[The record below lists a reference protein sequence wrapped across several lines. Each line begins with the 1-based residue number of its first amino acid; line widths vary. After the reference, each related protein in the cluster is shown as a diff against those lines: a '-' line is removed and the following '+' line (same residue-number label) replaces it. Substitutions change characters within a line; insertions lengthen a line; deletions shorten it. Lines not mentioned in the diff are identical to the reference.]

1 MFIYFD
7 INIVPRQS
15 ECALYVDYFIIQDK
29 CHVFLCE
36 NTFSNN
42 VRIPILLSS
51 LKSGRGSEYGFS
63 SWPSCPIFIHLSLMI
78 CCKVN
83 KQKFLKKKVKLQ
95 YYFSRSS
102 LSINALC
109 ICVYIYIKF
118 DQPQFVNVAFSRVVS
133 QHHTFAVDPSL
144 SADHK
149 NSYAFNVFIYLHPAA
164 LLFQG
169 THIVVYRSDW
179 RYLPCSI
186 HFSEFMPIFLTRK
199 RTKDKNTLILP
210 YSYDTKMSVNGY

>member
-15 ECALYVDYFIIQDK
+15 ERALYVDYFIIQDK

-118 DQPQFVNVAFSRVVS
+118 DQPQLVNVAFPELFPNII
-133 QHHTFAVDPSL
+133 H
-144 SADHK
+144 
-149 NSYAFNVFIYLHPAA
+149 
-164 LLFQG
+164 LL
-169 THIVVYRSDW
+169 
-179 RYLPCSI
+179 
-186 HFSEFMPIFLTRK
+186 LTRLYQLTT
-199 RTKDKNTLILP
+199 RTLMLSMCSYIYIRQLCSFRAPTLWFIDPTDATCHVQYTFLNLCQFFSQENGQKTKIL
-210 YSYDTKMSVNGY
+210 